1 MRTTLTLDDD
11 IAAKLTNASRTSGKP
26 FKEVVNTLL
35 RRALLETKAA
45 QKTGVFVVQPHK
57 MGGLKA
63 GLTLDKI
70 SAVLDEADGPRRH

>member
-11 IAAKLTNASRTSGKP
+11 VAAKLANASRTSGKP

-35 RRALLETKAA
+35 RRALFETRAA
-45 QKTGVFVVQPHK
+45 QKPDAFVVQPQK

-63 GLTLDKI
+63 GFTLDKI
-70 SAVLDEADGPRRH
+70 FAVMDEADGRFKR